1 MSGLHVFV
9 VSDGDSLREQALWG
23 CPHDVHHLPAYCRVS
38 AGVDGGNAWR
48 TGARTACHRPRSSA
62 ARSASIL
69 TSIIGLQTLWGTS
82 CLCAST

>member
-38 AGVDGGNAWR
+38 ARVDGGNA
-48 TGARTACHRPRSSA
+48 SA
-62 ARSASIL
+62 VVAPLRGHTMLLPYLQGEIDEKVWDA
-69 TSIIGLQTLWGTS
+69 TSPYGYGGPK
-82 CLCAST
+82 